1 MFPFPQA
8 PFGGT
13 GGMTANQVPQP
24 MQSGMQQ
31 SPMQQMVPSQNP
43 MMPQGGGMGPQGG
56 LQQPMPQAQGIDPQQ
71 LARLRAMLMQ
81 QQQMGGAQMPNN
93 NLRAM
98 LGL

>member
-1 MFPFPQA
+1 MFPFPQT

-24 MQSGMQQ
+24 MQGGMQQ
-31 SPMQQMVPSQNP
+31 SPMQQMVPSP
-43 MMPQGGGMGPQGG
+43 MMPQGGGMGLQGG
-56 LQQPMPQAQGIDPQQ
+56 LQQPMPQQAQGIDPQQ

-81 QQQMGGAQMPNN
+81 QQQMGGAQMPTN